1 MKITIKTTNL
11 KLTSEIEDY
20 INEKIG
26 GIEKFE
32 ENLGSAAI
40 ARVEIGVI
48 NLHHH
53 KGDIFRVEININAP
67 GFAKIIRSVA
77 ERENVFVAIDEVKD
91 ELQREVKRYKGK
103 MIAKQR
109 RGAQILKQ
117 LNRLS
122 PLSWFKG
129 EFKKLRRKK

>member
-11 KLTSEIEDY
+11 ELTSEIEDY

-32 ENLGSAAI
+32 ESLGDAAI
-40 ARVEIGVI
+40 ARVEIGII
-48 NLHHH
+48 NLHHR
-53 KGDIFRVEININAP
+53 KGDIFRAEANISAP
-67 GFAKIIRSVA
+67 GLAKILRSVA

-91 ELQREVKRYKGK
+91 ELQREIKKHKGK
-103 MIAKQR
+103 ITAKQR
-109 RGAQILKQ
+109 RGAQAFKQ
-117 LNRLS
+117 LSRLS

-129 EFKKLRRKK
+129 EFKKLRKKK